1 MAASLPRFAFAAGDA
16 IRTDYVCYVKAYP
29 GHQSRCAVVG
39 RATAKQREEYAV
51 ARDVYLDSCNQ
62 LRPGR
67 TAGEVYDFVVR
78 RFAQAGKDYHHMIAG
93 HSVGAWWHQQEP
105 VISRDNPGRL
115 EEGMV
120 IAMEPH
126 INHWHIQD
134 MLLIGPNGPELI
146 SDKFSTEEIFAC
158 G

>member
-1 MAASLPRFAFAAGDA
+1 MERFADKGM
-16 IRTDYVCYVKAYP
+16 RYK
-29 GHQSRCAVVG
+29 SM
-39 RATAKQREEYAV
+39 
-51 ARDVYLDSCNQ
+51 L
-62 LRPGR
+62 
-67 TAGEVYDFVVR
+67 
-78 RFAQAGKDYHHMIAG
+78 AG

-105 VISRDNPGRL
+105 VISRGNPRPL

-146 SDKFSTEEIFAC
+146 SSKFSTDEIFRC